1 MSIRM
6 QVLGGYR
13 RLLRASRQ
21 AFRHDVYAL
30 QQAHLALRKHFID
43 NRQVSE
49 KKQLE
54 ELVKGI
60 DEAEGM
66 LLHHIVQGRAKEENG
81 MEAPRFEVKLT
92 DPQRQAMR
100 KNEEMTP
107 LTEKSGSEPLVM
119 NSGNCLSTSVV
130 DDEVEKQKRQENT

>member
-1 MSIRM
+1 MVMSVRV

-21 AFRHDVYAL
+21 AFRGDAFAM
-30 QQAHLALRKHFID
+30 QQAHVALRD
-43 NRQVSE
+43 NFMVNSQVTDKE
-49 KKQLE
+49 QLD

-66 LLHHIVQGRAKEENG
+66 LLHNIVQGRAKQREG
-81 MEAPRFEVKLT
+81 DVAPRFEVKLT

-100 KNEEMTP
+100 KDEEIMP
-107 LTEKSGSEPLVM
+107 LTEKSASEPLVM
-119 NSGNCLSTSVV
+119 NSGNVCQRPS
-130 DDEVEKQKRQENT
+130 